1 MVFTWW
7 LRKIY
12 LHSQKWTTYR
22 GIQGSSQGWLCRA
35 AERTSFERHIYH
47 PMVCTEGGLR
57 CVKYSGDPRVGSV
70 VLGTG

>member
-35 AERTSFERHIYH
+35 AERTSFERHIYSF
-47 PMVCTEGGLR
+47 PWYAQREV
-57 CVKYSGDPRVGSV
+57 
-70 VLGTG
+70 